1 MIPLAT
7 GLSKADKAADRRG
20 IQSIEVGFKLIEVL
34 EREGRKLPLKTI
46 AQEAGM
52 PPSKAHLYLVSFSRL
67 GLVIQDPVTTRYSL
81 GPYAIQLGVAAI
93 NQLDLVDVA
102 REHMEWLQETT
113 GVSVS
118 LSIWGNKGPTIIQK
132 IDGPMPL
139 PLAIRVGFVLP
150 LLTSATGRI
159 FLSFLPEREWRDIA
173 GQEGILRP
181 AALGKV
187 DEVRETVR
195 RARIASSDSEVNEG
209 FAALSAPIFDHD
221 GQLLAAITILG
232 LRSMVESRPEGAM
245 AGSLREAAHTIS
257 RSLGGIEDT
266 PRAAGGR
273 TDRVRAA
280 GQPA

>member
-1 MIPLAT
+1 MIPLAS
-7 GLSKADKAADRRG
+7 GLSRADKAADRRG

-46 AQEAGM
+46 AHEAGM

-67 GLVIQDPVTTRYSL
+67 GLVIQDPVTARYGL
-81 GPYAIQLGVAAI
+81 GPYAVQIGVSAI

-102 REHMEWLQETT
+102 RARMERLQETT

-150 LLTSATGRI
+150 LLTSATGRV
-159 FLSFLPEREWRDIA
+159 FLAFLPEREWRDLA
-173 GQEGILRP
+173 EQEGILQP
-181 AALGKV
+181 AAFGKV
-187 DEVRETVR
+187 DSVRDAVR
-195 RARIASSDSEVNEG
+195 HARIASSDSEVNEG

-221 GQLLAAITILG
+221 RRLLAAVTILG
-232 LRSMVESRPEGAM
+232 LRSMVDARPEGDM
-245 AGSLREAAHTIS
+245 ALALREAAAAIG
-257 RSLGGIEDT
+257 RCLGGTEDV
-266 PRAAGGR
+266 PPAAAARDG
-273 TDRVRAA
+273 RVRAE
-280 GQPA
+280 G